1 MEEGI
6 RGMKFFTGSAS
17 RHLAEKIA
25 QALGIRLGASET
37 MRFSEGNTFVR
48 VNEPVRGYDV
58 YVLQTIGRD
67 PNNEFMELLFWVD
80 AFKRASANSVT
91 AIMPYFSYAK
101 GDKKDEPRVS
111 IRARVCADALEAAG
125 VDRVVTMDLHS
136 PQIQGF
142 FRVPVD
148 HLYALPV
155 LCRHFERSG
164 GDLVVVSPDAGF
176 AKRARA
182 YARRLGASVA
192 IGDKMRS
199 GHDENA
205 VVEEIIGEVE
215 GKDALIVDDFTTTCG
230 SLIEAA
236 RAVLAR
242 GARSVRA
249 CVSHCLLDERG
260 LSALE
265 ASPLAELLVTDT
277 VENPLAASAPKIRIA
292 SVAGLFAEAIKRIQ
306 RRESLSVLFEE

>member
-1 MEEGI
+1 
-6 RGMKFFTGSAS
+6 MKFFAGSAS
-17 RHLAEKIA
+17 RHLAAKIGR
-25 QALGIRLGASET
+25 ALGIRLGASET

-155 LCRHFERSG
+155 LCRHIERSG

-176 AKRARA
+176 AKRART

-199 GHDENA
+199 GHDECA

-236 RAVLAR
+236 RAVLER

-292 SVAGLFAEAIKRIQ
+292 SVAGLFAEAIGRIQ
-306 RRESLSVLFEE
+306 RRESLSVLFDE